1 MACSIEYGAGIVKGI
16 MNIQFVLKQI
26 RKINWQ
32 YLVSRREA
40 LLFSSTTDSPY
51 CHQKFKKV
59 SKLNW
64 KAHFV
69 MRFSDGNVFHSGEA
83 LAVLSNIFA
92 KGGIRVLLDF
102 RRRLIFYVTYFNRI
116 ARQIEKMNCRVLS
129 QKRLLNLTKKY
140 FKNAIE
146 VHNFLLPM
154 PVADK
159 VLSKMIFEALPSAP
173 EEKRQEWLAI
183 LTYPTRE
190 NEHTKEERSFYKLA
204 EVYQKK
210 DKNLNR
216 FIDQHLKKFAWIG
229 TRGYW
234 WRLAWKREDI
244 EGRLKNF
251 FTARKNPKNEIQYL
265 DSIRKERRTVANKL
279 LKELKIKKDSS
290 LYKLILLAKEFVYLR
305 AWRTD
310 LLYGAGYRAKNFFFE
325 IARRAGVDKNDLC
338 YLAFYEVIK
347 LAQNKKIPISNRE
360 LENRK
365 KYFVAVTIRNTYQVF
380 SGKVNYN
387 KLRAV
392 VGTKISRRQDARGNT
407 AYPGKTKGRVRLV
420 LTGDDIGKIKRG
432 EILVAVMTFPHFIP
446 AMEKA
451 AAFVTDEGGIL
462 CHAAIISREMKKPC
476 IIGTRVATQVLRD
489 SDLVEVDADK
499 GVVRVLKR
507 KKD

>member
-1 MACSIEYGAGIVKGI
+1 
-16 MNIQFVLKQI
+16 
-26 RKINWQ
+26 
-32 YLVSRREA
+32 
-40 LLFSSTTDSPY
+40 
-51 CHQKFKKV
+51 
-59 SKLNW
+59 
-64 KAHFV
+64 
-69 MRFSDGNVFHSGEA
+69 
-83 LAVLSNIFA
+83 
-92 KGGIRVLLDF
+92 
-102 RRRLIFYVTYFNRI
+102 
-116 ARQIEKMNCRVLS
+116 
-129 QKRLLNLTKKY
+129 
-140 FKNAIE
+140 
-146 VHNFLLPM
+146 
-154 PVADK
+154 
-159 VLSKMIFEALPSAP
+159 
-173 EEKRQEWLAI
+173 
-183 LTYPTRE
+183 
-190 NEHTKEERSFYKLA
+190 
-204 EVYQKK
+204 
-210 DKNLNR
+210 
-216 FIDQHLKKFAWIG
+216 
-229 TRGYW
+229 
-234 WRLAWKREDI
+234 
-244 EGRLKNF
+244 
-251 FTARKNPKNEIQYL
+251 
-265 DSIRKERRTVANKL
+265 